1 LSSIHEPFELNYLGR
16 AASQDGHMAAAI
28 AAGAV
33 AIIFLEWAGAEVGDA
48 AGDFAAVA
56 APVSVPLPVQGGLRV
71 EVPKEEELVPGRQHV
86 VLADFRE
93 LKASILNS
101 SVGV

>member
-1 LSSIHEPFELNYLGR
+1 
-16 AASQDGHMAAAI
+16 MAAAI

-33 AIIFLEWAGAEVGDA
+33 VIIFLEWAGAEVGDA

-71 EVPKEEELVPGRQHV
+71 GVPKEEELVPGRQPA